1 MTETWLK
8 VGPTQS
14 AVKVVFKRIN
24 VWRGVGV
31 ARFMFTFEV
40 NSKQQAVVGCPL
52 WLGGRVEV
60 LERHGH
66 VRPYLATF
74 QPQAQPVTLPQLGV
88 DQTVQLTLDVTDRQL
103 HLIEGH
109 RVTGGLHLDI
119 YLSGH
124 AIQDGQ
130 YVPVSES
137 QINHEISQ
145 SDWIALLE
153 QAGYRRFLLLE
164 LEVPDTQTKPDLAE
178 AVEYYAQAQ
187 RHYLGGEWRLI
198 VESLRQSLA
207 SLVGKKAD
215 EEDQETDVAES
226 LKALRK
232 GSWNG
237 QVGYQPRLEHVRQAA
252 KFLCDLGAH
261 PEADETLRRH
271 AYAALLIVA
280 GLLHA
285 GSGSSSGSA

>member
-1 MTETWLK
+1 M
-8 VGPTQS
+8 
-14 AVKVVFKRIN
+14 
-24 VWRGVGV
+24 
-31 ARFMFTFEV
+31 
-40 NSKQQAVVGCPL
+40 
-52 WLGGRVEV
+52 EV

-74 QPQAQPVTLPQLGV
+74 QPQSQPSVLPALGA
-88 DQTVQLTLDVTDRQL
+88 DQTIQLTLDVTDRQL
-103 HLIEGH
+103 HLIEEH

-124 AIQDGQ
+124 AIQDSQ

-137 QINHEISQ
+137 QISHQISQ
-145 SDWIALLE
+145 SDWITLLE
-153 QAGYRRFLLLE
+153 QAGYRRLLLLE
-164 LEVPDTQTKPDLAE
+164 LEVPNTQTQPDLAE

-187 RHYLGGEWRLI
+187 RHYLGGEWRLT

-207 SLVGKKAD
+207 SMVGKKAG
-215 EEDQETDVAES
+215 EEEQETDIAES

-232 GSWNG
+232 ESWDG
-237 QVGYQPRLEHVRQAA
+237 PVGYRPRLEHVRQAA

-271 AYAALLIVA
+271 AYAALLVVG

-285 GSGSSSGSA
+285 TTRS